1 MTTSNMNFKGYTF
14 TVTTEDIDGESR
26 TLTVALDGKVI
37 VNDVADAT
45 NHEEVVEYLDTTPL
59 DAEIEAIVAELA
71 EDDDADDYR
80 RQVEHDWYFDRI

>member
-1 MTTSNMNFKGYTF
+1 MTTSMNFKGYTF
-14 TVTTEDIDGESR
+14 SVTTEDIDGTRRS
-26 TLTVALDGKVI
+26 LTVTLDGKVI

-45 NHEEVVEYLDTTPL
+45 SHDEAVEYLDTTSM
-59 DAEIEAIVAELA
+59 DAEIEAIAAELA